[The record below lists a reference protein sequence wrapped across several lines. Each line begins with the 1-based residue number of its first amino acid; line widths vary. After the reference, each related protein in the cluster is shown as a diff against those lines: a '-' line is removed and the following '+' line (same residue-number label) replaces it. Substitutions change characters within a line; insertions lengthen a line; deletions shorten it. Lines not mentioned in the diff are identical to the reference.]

1 MKRLLFMSF
10 VLSIL
15 AGCNNNNHPE
25 FIEASGT
32 IEAIDVIVSAKTAG
46 EILSIRFKE
55 GEKVNAGDTIL
66 IIDHELLDIQLKQA
80 EAGKEIAEAR
90 LNLMKKGARE
100 EDIIQAEENLKQAEI
115 NLSLAKNDKERMENL
130 YKSKSITTKQYED
143 ALARFDLAS
152 AQFNAAKE
160 NLHKVKNI
168 YREEEIKQAEA
179 DLKKS
184 IAAVELL
191 MKNIKDSYVVSPI
204 NGYLTEIFVEKGETV
219 SQMSSLFKVADLDVV
234 ELEIYVTVEELG
246 YIKLQQKAEI
256 KIDSYKDKRSE
267 EHTSDLQSR
276 PHLVCRL
283 LLEKKKLLCYC
294 PNLGSVRLAELCE
307 AVGIIAAQSICEPGI
322 QLTMRIFPIG
332 GTSCRVVDSFEHY

>member
-256 KIDSYKDKRSE
+256 KIDSYKDKTYEGVVTYISPEAEFTLKNIQTKE
-267 EHTSDLQSR
+267 ERTKLVFAVKLKIPNENHDLKSGM
-276 PHLVCRL
+276 PADA
-283 LLEKKKLLCYC
+283 KIKLQ
-294 PNLGSVRLAELCE
+294 N
-307 AVGIIAAQSICEPGI
+307 
-322 QLTMRIFPIG
+322 
-332 GTSCRVVDSFEHY
+332 

>member
-256 KIDSYKDKRSE
+256 KIDSYKDKTYEGVVTYISPETEFTPKNIQTKE
-267 EHTSDLQSR
+267 ERTKLVFAVKLKIPNENHDLKSGM
-276 PHLVCRL
+276 PADA
-283 LLEKKKLLCYC
+283 KIKLQ
-294 PNLGSVRLAELCE
+294 N
-307 AVGIIAAQSICEPGI
+307 
-322 QLTMRIFPIG
+322 
-332 GTSCRVVDSFEHY
+332 

>member
-1 MKRLLFMSF
+1 MKRLLYMSF

-15 AGCNNNNHPE
+15 AGCNNKNHPE

-100 EDIIQAEENLKQAEI
+100 EDINQVEENLKQAEI

-143 ALARFDLAS
+143 ALARFDMAS

-256 KIDSYKDKRSE
+256 KIDSYKDKTYEGVVTYISPEAEFTPKNIQTKE
-267 EHTSDLQSR
+267 ERTKLVFAVKLKIPNENHDLKSGM
-276 PHLVCRL
+276 PADA
-283 LLEKKKLLCYC
+283 KIKLQ
-294 PNLGSVRLAELCE
+294 N
-307 AVGIIAAQSICEPGI
+307 
-322 QLTMRIFPIG
+322 
-332 GTSCRVVDSFEHY
+332 

>member
-1 MKRLLFMSF
+1 MSF

-256 KIDSYKDKRSE
+256 KIDSYKDKTYEGVVTYISPETEFTPKNIQTKE
-267 EHTSDLQSR
+267 ERTKLVFAVKLKIPNENHDLKSGM
-276 PHLVCRL
+276 PADA
-283 LLEKKKLLCYC
+283 KIKLQ
-294 PNLGSVRLAELCE
+294 N
-307 AVGIIAAQSICEPGI
+307 
-322 QLTMRIFPIG
+322 
-332 GTSCRVVDSFEHY
+332 